1 MTGDTHK
8 TLRRPSA
15 PQVQTPLPKPSTGSH
30 QDCLLR
36 VGAESAW
43 LPVLG
48 DRGICPVAPR
58 ATPPP
63 RPPRRAAPRHGG
75 AHPCPRLSG
84 EVLARDAPTPEGALP
99 VPGAAAF
106 PDELSSPLGV
116 LPMLGRP
123 VPFSSWPLVLRR
135 LPTSPHKPGPPGC
148 ARSTPSA
155 SQAGSS
161 PRNKPGAGNVSTLR
175 HPRRQ
180 QPEVKPRGP
189 RKKGGGRRDR
199 K

>member
-1 MTGDTHK
+1 MELTCD
-8 TLRRPSA
+8 RRHTQNA
-15 PQVQTPLPKPSTGSH
+15 PASFCPPKCRHHSRSPPRARTRAAFSELEQNKRG
-30 QDCLLR
+30 CLSW
-36 VGAESAW
+36 ATE
-43 LPVLG
+43 
-48 DRGICPVAPR
+48 GICPVAPR

-63 RPPRRAAPRHGG
+63 RPPRRATLRHRR

-84 EVLARDAPTPEGALP
+84 EVLARDAPAPEGALP

-175 HPRRQ
+175 P
-180 QPEVKPRGP
+180 PGASN
-189 RKKGGGRRDR
+189 RK
-199 K
+199 